1 MASTIDCG
9 DRICTMDYRFTQN
22 CVLYVDISEEKTCQY
37 PCSFLNCQ
45 SEVHRLVLCP
55 VWACTS
61 KTTTPAPDISTLSPL
76 PPLPTVGWS
85 SSVCIPSLVFNGIFG
100 TIFLA
105 LLMLLFL
112 RRRRYQ
118 ALANLTNFYGEVNP
132 LFVESQGP
140 IIRNVERIP
149 LLARRASN
157 QSNQPQGPLLNPSLN
172 LNQSQAR
179 ETAVNL
185 PNFYE
190 QIHAAVLP
198 TVQETAF

>member
-1 MASTIDCG
+1 ME
-9 DRICTMDYRFTQN
+9 YRFTQN

-55 VWACTS
+55 VWTCSS
-61 KTTTPAPDISTLSPL
+61 KTTTQAPDISTLSPL

-100 TIFLA
+100 VIFLA
-105 LLMLLFL
+105 LLMLIFF

-157 QSNQPQGPLLNPSLN
+157 QSNQPQQQLLNPSLN
-172 LNQSQAR
+172 LNQPPQSRQT
-179 ETAVNL
+179 TANL

-198 TVQETAF
+198 TVQVQETSF

>member
-1 MASTIDCG
+1 
-9 DRICTMDYRFTQN
+9 
-22 CVLYVDISEEKTCQY
+22 
-37 PCSFLNCQ
+37 
-45 SEVHRLVLCP
+45 
-55 VWACTS
+55 
-61 KTTTPAPDISTLSPL
+61 
-76 PPLPTVGWS
+76 
-85 SSVCIPSLVFNGIFG
+85 
-100 TIFLA
+100 
-105 LLMLLFL
+105 MLLFL

>member
-1 MASTIDCG
+1 ME
-9 DRICTMDYRFTQN
+9 YRFSQN
-22 CVLYVDISEEKTCQY
+22 CVLYIDVSEEKTCQY

-55 VWACTS
+55 VWTCTS
-61 KTTTPAPDISTLSPL
+61 KTTTQAPYPDISTLSPL
-76 PPLPTVGWS
+76 PPMPTAGWS
-85 SSVCIPSLVFNGIFG
+85 SSVCIPSFVFNGIFG
-100 TIFLA
+100 IMFLA
-105 LLMLLFL
+105 LIMLLFF

-149 LLARRASN
+149 LLSRRASN
-157 QSNQPQGPLLNPSLN
+157 QSTSASQASQPNEPPLNPN
-172 LNQSQAR
+172 LNQSRQ
-179 ETAVNL
+179 TTSNL